1 MLSRTAGVLL
11 PLSALPGPYGCG
23 VLGEEAI
30 AFAAR
35 MRQAGLHCWQ
45 ILPSVQPG
53 AGNSPYTSI
62 SAFAG
67 NLWYLDPRHLVKDG
81 LLTEAEAAL
90 GVYPGEPYR
99 VDYDWLRENRL
110 PLLRRAYARASAEQ
124 QHQAEEFAEE
134 HAWVEEYACFMALRE
149 RYSEMPYWQ
158 WPDAELR
165 MHDPEAVKK
174 FAAAHR
180 EQTGFWRF
188 MQLLF
193 YRQWMQLKAE
203 LEAMGIAL
211 IGDMPIYVAL
221 DSADTWAHPELFL
234 LEQPGKPLLVAGTPP
249 DYFSEDGQLWGN
261 PLYDWKAM
269 AEENYHWW
277 IERLRWQLELCHSV
291 RIDHFRAFESFWA
304 IPAQKARAIEG
315 QWMSGPGMALFDAV
329 RQELGE
335 VPVIAEDLGLIDE
348 KVRAFL
354 QKTGFPGMRVL
365 QFAFT
370 PGTESLHLP
379 HCYTQNCVAYTGT
392 HDNNTA
398 LGYLWEAAPDE
409 RAFALAYCGAEDAD
423 WGKGGPQAPGVRALL
438 RAVWQSP
445 AALAIAPVQ
454 DLCGFGADTRINI
467 PGKAKGNWCY
477 RLTSQAMA
485 SIDCEWMA
493 RLCRLYARDH
503 AFLQKENIDT
513 SK

>member
-23 VLGEEAI
+23 VLGEEAV

-53 AGNSPYTSI
+53 AGNSPYTSL

-67 NLWYLDPRHLVKDG
+67 NLWYLDPRRLAEDG
-81 LLTEAEAAL
+81 LLTEEEAEQ
-90 GVYPGEPYR
+90 GVYPGEPYC
-99 VDYDWLRENRL
+99 VDYEWLQQNRL
-110 PLLRRAYARASAEQ
+110 ALLHKAYARASTELLR
-124 QHQAEEFAEE
+124 QAEAFAKE
-134 HAWVEEYACFMALRE
+134 HVWVEEYACFMALRE
-149 RYSEMPYWQ
+149 IYSGLPYWQ
-158 WPDAELR
+158 WPDEKLR
-165 MHDPEAVKK
+165 MHESAAVEE
-174 FAAAHR
+174 FAAAHS
-180 EQTGFWRF
+180 EEVGFWRL

-193 YRQWMQLKAE
+193 YRQWMRLKAE
-203 LEAMGIAL
+203 LDELGIAL
-211 IGDMPIYVAL
+211 IGDMPIYVDL
-221 DSADTWAHPELFL
+221 DSADTWAHAQLFL

-261 PLYDWKAM
+261 PLYDWQAM
-269 AEENYHWW
+269 ARENYHWW
-277 IERLRWQLELCHSV
+277 IERLSWQLELCHSV

-304 IPAQKARAIEG
+304 IPAQSESASEG
-315 QWMSGPGMALFDAV
+315 KWLSGPGMALFDAV

-354 QKTGFPGMRVL
+354 RQTGFPGMRVL

-370 PGTESLHLP
+370 PGAESLHLP

-398 LGYLWEAAPDE
+398 LGYLWEASPEE
-409 RAFALAYCGAEDAD
+409 RSFALAYCGAEDAD
-423 WGKGGPQAPGVRALL
+423 WEKGGSQAPGVRALL

-445 AALAIAPVQ
+445 AALAIAPIQ
-454 DLCGFGADTRINI
+454 DLCGFGADTRMNI
-467 PGKAKGNWCY
+467 PGTPEGNWRY
-477 RLTSQAMA
+477 RLTSQALA
-485 SIDCEWMA
+485 SVDCDWIA

-503 AFLQKENIDT
+503 AFEYHTEVLCW
-513 SK
+513 